1 MAWMMNFA
9 KPISSLHVI
18 HNSYLGGGE
27 AAAET
32 WALAGGVTDGA
43 ADVGSEA
50 LVVGGQYFVGKVD
63 LRDN

>member
-18 HNSYLGGGE
+18 HNSYLGGGA

-32 WALAGGVTDGA
+32 WASNGGVAEGA
-43 ADVGSEA
+43 AHEGSEA

-63 LRDN
+63 LRDD

>member
-18 HNSYLGGGE
+18 HNSHLGGGE
-27 AAAET
+27 AAAEA
-32 WALAGGVTDGA
+32 WALAGGVAQAA
-43 ADVGSEA
+43 ADADSQA

-63 LRDN
+63 LRDG